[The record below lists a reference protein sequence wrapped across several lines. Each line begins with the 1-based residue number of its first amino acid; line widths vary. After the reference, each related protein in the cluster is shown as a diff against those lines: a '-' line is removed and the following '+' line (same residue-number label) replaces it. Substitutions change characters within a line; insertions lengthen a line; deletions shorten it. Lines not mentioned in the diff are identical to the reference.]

1 MKIKC
6 IDNFQVQNELTLG
19 KTYIAIGVNDS
30 HYTIHNDSKC
40 INKYL
45 KCRFEVIPTIDDVIK
60 DKQKENVPHGTIK
73 NVPHGT
79 IEHVNH
85 PNHYNKGKFEVIDV
99 IEDWGLGFNLGNAIK
114 YIGRCEHKE
123 NKKQD
128 LEKALWYI
136 KRELEKITK

>member
-1 MKIKC
+1 MKLKC
-6 IDNFQVQNELTLG
+6 IDNSQVHNELTLE
-19 KTYIAIGVNDS
+19 KMYDVLHTYQLCYAIINDKGVQE
-30 HYTIHNDSKC
+30 
-40 INKYL
+40 KYV
-45 KCRFEVIPTIDDVIK
+45 KERFEVIPTIDDVIK
-60 DKQKENVPHGTIK
+60 DKQKENA
-73 NVPHGT
+73 PHGT

-85 PNHYNKGKFEVIDV
+85 PNHYNHGKFEVIEV

>member
-1 MKIKC
+1 MKLKC
-6 IDNFQVQNELTLG
+6 IDNSQVHNELTLE
-19 KTYIAIGVNDS
+19 KVYDVLHTFSLCYVIINDKGVQD
-30 HYTIHNDSKC
+30 
-40 INKYL
+40 KYM
-45 KCRFEVIPTIDDVIK
+45 KERFEVIPTIDDVIK
-60 DKQKENVPHGTIK
+60 DKRKENVSHR
-73 NVPHGT
+73 T

-99 IEDWGLGFNLGNAIK
+99 IEDWQLGFNLGNAIK

-136 KRELEKITK
+136 KRELENITK

>member
-1 MKIKC
+1 MIIKC
-6 IDNFQVQNELTLG
+6 IDNFQAHNELTLE
-19 KTYIAIGVNDS
+19 KMYDVLHTYPLCYVIINDKGVQD
-30 HYTIHNDSKC
+30 
-40 INKYL
+40 KYM
-45 KCRFEVIPTIDDVIK
+45 KERFKVIPTIDDVIK
-60 DKQKENVPHGTIK
+60 DKRKE

-85 PNHYNKGKFEVIDV
+85 PNHYNKGKFEVIEV

-136 KRELEKITK
+136 KRELENITK

>member
-1 MKIKC
+1 MKLKC
-6 IDNFQVQNELTLG
+6 IDNSQAHSELTLG
-19 KTYIAIGVNDS
+19 KRYIAIGVTDS
-30 HYTIHNDSKC
+30 HYTIHNDSNC

-60 DKQKENVPHGTIK
+60 DKQNENVPHGTL
-73 NVPHGT
+73 
-79 IEHVNH
+79 EHVNH

-136 KRELEKITK
+136 KREL

>member
-6 IDNFQVQNELTLG
+6 IDNFQAHNELTLG
-19 KTYIAIGVNDS
+19 KLYDVLHTYTRSYEIINDM
-30 HYTIHNDSKC
+30 DGQE
-40 INKYL
+40 KYM
-45 KCRFEVIPTIDDVIK
+45 KERFEVIPNIDDVIK
-60 DKQKENVPHGTIK
+60 DKRKENVP
-73 NVPHGT
+73 PRS

-85 PNHYNKGKFEVIDV
+85 PNHYNKGKFEVIEV

-136 KRELEKITK
+136 KRELENITK

>member
-1 MKIKC
+1 MIIIC
-6 IDNFQVQNELTLG
+6 IYNFQFDGELTLE
-19 KTYIAIGVNDS
+19 KLYDVLHTYSTSYLIINDKGVQD
-30 HYTIHNDSKC
+30 
-40 INKYL
+40 KYM
-45 KCRFEVIPTIDDVIK
+45 KERFEVIPSIDDVIK
-60 DKQKENVPHGTIK
+60 DKQKENVSY
-73 NVPHGT
+73 GT

-99 IEDWGLGFNLGNAIK
+99 IEDWHLGFNLGNAIK

-136 KRELEKITK
+136 KRELENITK

>member
-6 IDNFQVQNELTLG
+6 IDNFQADNELTLG
-19 KTYIAIGVNDS
+19 KLYDVLDTYTLSYEIINDKGVQDR
-30 HYTIHNDSKC
+30 YMRD
-40 INKYL
+40 
-45 KCRFEVIPTIDDVIK
+45 RFEVIPSIDDVIK
-60 DKQKENVPHGTIK
+60 DKQKENVS
-73 NVPHGT
+73 HGT

-85 PNHYNKGKFEVIDV
+85 PNHYNKGKFEVIEV

-136 KRELEKITK
+136 KRELENITK

>member
-6 IDNFQVQNELTLG
+6 IDNFQAHNELTLG
-19 KTYIAIGVNDS
+19 KLYDVLDTYTLSYEIINDKGVQDR
-30 HYTIHNDSKC
+30 YMRD
-40 INKYL
+40 
-45 KCRFEVIPTIDDVIK
+45 RFEVTPTIDDVIK
-60 DKQKENVPHGTIK
+60 DKQKENVRR
-73 NVPHGT
+73 GT

-85 PNHYNKGKFEVIDV
+85 PNHYNKGKFEVIEV

-136 KRELEKITK
+136 KRELENITK

>member
-1 MKIKC
+1 MKLKC
-6 IDNFQVQNELTLG
+6 IDNFQVHKELTLG
-19 KTYIAIGVNDS
+19 KVYEVKGSTPQFYQIENNNGVLME
-30 HYTIHNDSKC
+30 YF
-40 INKYL
+40 

-60 DKQKENVPHGTIK
+60 DKQKENVPHGTL
-73 NVPHGT
+73 
-79 IEHVNH
+79 EHVNH
-85 PNHYNKGKFEVIDV
+85 PNHYNKGKFEVIEV

-136 KRELEKITK
+136 KRELENITK

>member
-6 IDNFQVQNELTLG
+6 IDNFQAHNELTLE
-19 KTYIAIGVNDS
+19 KVY
-30 HYTIHNDSKC
+30 
-40 INKYL
+40 
-45 KCRFEVIPTIDDVIK
+45 DVIK
-60 DKQKENVPHGTIK
+60 DKRKE

-99 IEDWGLGFNLGNAIK
+99 IEDWHLGFNLGNAIK

-136 KRELEKITK
+136 KRELENITK

>member
-1 MKIKC
+1 MKLKC
-6 IDNFQVQNELTLG
+6 IDNSQIQNELTLW
-19 KTYIAIGVNDS
+19 KTYDVLHIFPTCYVIINDKGVQD
-30 HYTIHNDSKC
+30 
-40 INKYL
+40 KYM
-45 KCRFEVIPTIDDVIK
+45 KERFEVIPSIDDVIK
-60 DKQKENVPHGTIK
+60 DKQKENVRR
-73 NVPHGT
+73 GT

-85 PNHYNKGKFEVIDV
+85 PNHYNKGKFEVIEV

-136 KRELEKITK
+136 KRELENITK

>member
-1 MKIKC
+1 MKLKC
-6 IDNFQVQNELTLG
+6 IDNFQAHNELTLE
-19 KTYIAIGVNDS
+19 KVYDVIHTYPTSYEIINDM
-30 HYTIHNDSKC
+30 DGQD
-40 INKYL
+40 KYM
-45 KCRFEVIPTIDDVIK
+45 KDRFEVIPTIDDVIK
-60 DKQKENVPHGTIK
+60 DKLKENAPHGA
-73 NVPHGT
+73 

-85 PNHYNKGKFEVIDV
+85 PNHYNKGKFEVIEV

>member
-1 MKIKC
+1 MKLKC
-6 IDNFQVQNELTLG
+6 IDNFQVHGELSMDKEYMVAYTSPNYYYLL
-19 KTYIAIGVNDS
+19 NDKGEYNNYCK
-30 HYTIHNDSKC
+30 H
-40 INKYL
+40 
-45 KCRFEVIPTIDDVIK
+45 RFEVIPHIDDVIK
-60 DKQKENVPHGTIK
+60 DKQKENVPQ
-73 NVPHGT
+73 GT

-85 PNHYNKGKFEVIDV
+85 PNHYNKGKFEVIDG

-136 KRELEKITK
+136 KRELENITK

>member
-1 MKIKC
+1 MKLKC
-6 IDNFQVQNELTLG
+6 IDNSQVLNELTLG
-19 KTYIAIGVNDS
+19 KTYIAMGVNDS
-30 HYTIHNDSKC
+30 HYIIHNDSNC
-40 INKYL
+40 IDKYL
-45 KCRFEVIPTIDDVIK
+45 KCRFEVIPSIDDVIK
-60 DKQKENVPHGTIK
+60 DKRKE

-85 PNHYNKGKFEVIDV
+85 PNHYNQGKFEVIEV

-136 KRELEKITK
+136 KRELENITK

>member
-1 MKIKC
+1 MKLKC
-6 IDNFQVQNELTLG
+6 IDNFQAHNELTLG
-19 KTYIAIGVNDS
+19 KLYDVLHTYTTSYEIINDK
-30 HYTIHNDSKC
+30 DGQD
-40 INKYL
+40 KYM
-45 KCRFEVIPTIDDVIK
+45 KERFKVIPTIDDVIK
-60 DKQKENVPHGTIK
+60 DKQKENVPHGR
-73 NVPHGT
+73 

-99 IEDWGLGFNLGNAIK
+99 TEDWGLGFNLGNAIK

-136 KRELEKITK
+136 KRELENITK

>member
-1 MKIKC
+1 MKLKC
-6 IDNFQVQNELTLG
+6 IDNSQVPNELTLG
-19 KTYIAIGVNDS
+19 KMYDVLHTFPLCYVIFNVRGVQD
-30 HYTIHNDSKC
+30 
-40 INKYL
+40 KYM
-45 KCRFEVIPTIDDVIK
+45 KERFEVIPTIDDVIK
-60 DKQKENVPHGTIK
+60 DKQKENVP
-73 NVPHGT
+73 NGT

-136 KRELEKITK
+136 KRELENITK

>member
-1 MKIKC
+1 MKLKC
-6 IDNFQVQNELTLG
+6 IDNFQVHGELTLG
-19 KTYIAIGVNDS
+19 RHYTVKEHDDEYYTVVNDK
-30 HYTIHNDSKC
+30 YI

-45 KCRFEVIPTIDDVIK
+45 KHRFEVIPNIDDVIK
-60 DKQKENVPHGTIK
+60 DKRKENVPHGT
-73 NVPHGT
+73 T
-79 IEHVNH
+79 EHVNH
-85 PNHYNKGKFEVIDV
+85 PNHYNKGRFEVIEV

-136 KRELEKITK
+136 KRELENITK

>member
-6 IDNFQVQNELTLG
+6 IDNFQVHGELTLG
-19 KTYIAIGVNDS
+19 RHYIVKEHDDEYYTVVNDK
-30 HYTIHNDSKC
+30 YIID
-40 INKYL
+40 KYL
-45 KCRFEVIPTIDDVIK
+45 KHRFEVIPNIDDVIK
-60 DKQKENVPHGTIK
+60 DKQKENVPHGTL
-73 NVPHGT
+73 
-79 IEHVNH
+79 EHVNH

-99 IEDWGLGFNLGNAIK
+99 IEDWHLGFNLGNAIK

-136 KRELEKITK
+136 KRELENITK